1 MSHFYFVLC
10 ISHRTLVFYGAKP
23 GSGARLESF
32 LREETVAIILLL
44 LYRTQQAKFPSLR
57 SPVDSSSTFPSLLI
71 RRAAFKSLES
81 KSSI

>member
-1 MSHFYFVLC
+1 MAQSRDLERVL
-10 ISHRTLVFYGAKP
+10 SRFF
-23 GSGARLESF
+23 E
-32 LREETVAIILLL
+32 EETVVMILLL
-44 LYRTQQAKFPSLR
+44 LYQTQQAKFPSLR